1 MENSIT
7 NEETKNQSIV
17 DAFIEML
24 DSLFYNGYAMKLAE
38 ESPELYQFELNNFLD
53 NYSF

>member
-1 MENSIT
+1 MEHIIT
-7 NEETKNQSIV
+7 DKETKTQSIV
-17 DAFIEML
+17 DAFIDML
-24 DSLFYNGYAMKLAE
+24 DSLFYQGYAMKLAE